1 MCHHLFSDDTQDL
14 QSMAGCGLSEDTFF
28 SSFFYNYGSS
38 WETPSNQLSA
48 THQALSGLSLSVSVT
63 PDIAHCSQL
72 RLPLVPFPEGE
83 VDINQVTYASVYA
96 VGALVRVVLLRERRG
111 ELVIISHSPGLYGED
126 GIQKVHWPTCAT
138 CRKDHAAFKAEIE
151 FRV

>member
-38 WETPSNQLSA
+38 WETPSNQASKDWEYA
-48 THQALSGLSLSVSVT
+48 PKQTGEKSG
-63 PDIAHCSQL
+63 SQSEIL
-72 RLPLVPFPEGE
+72 EQFLFWKNSFGE
-83 VDINQVTYASVYA
+83 KSP
-96 VGALVRVVLLRERRG
+96 RS
-111 ELVIISHSPGLYGED
+111 ISHSPGLYGED

>member
-38 WETPSNQLSA
+38 WETPSNQASKDWEYAPKQTGEKSGSQSEILEQFLFWKNSFRGKVS
-48 THQALSGLSLSVSVT
+48 TEVRDLTRGLS
-63 PDIAHCSQL
+63 H
-72 RLPLVPFPEGE
+72 LPMTGC
-83 VDINQVTYASVYA
+83 
-96 VGALVRVVLLRERRG
+96 
-111 ELVIISHSPGLYGED
+111 ISHSPGLYGED